1 MVGGVLDVVVC
12 AVLIWVIVSSG
23 WNIIAMAIL
32 SIFVGVVGIGI
43 GLIIWTHIRI
53 NNKVVFQFT
62 GIILVSSLSTT

>member
-1 MVGGVLDVVVC
+1 MVGGVLDVVVS
-12 AVLIWVIVSSG
+12 AVLIWVMVSSG
-23 WNIIAMAIL
+23 WNIIAIVIM

-62 GIILVSSLSTT
+62 GITLVPSSSTT